1 MRRTVFRRGRTLAV
15 LAAVTALA
23 LVGAGTSKKRKE
35 PPTPAVEETVTN
47 LAYVYSS
54 AETKVEGVGLVVGL
68 DKTGSNPPQSA
79 YRQKLLDEMRKAGVE
94 DANRKLADPTV
105 SMVIVRAKIT
115 TGVRP
120 TDRIDVEVETPPAS
134 GTTSLAG
141 GYLLQCRLHQVLIA
155 KGEVKEDHDIAF
167 AEGPIMIGTVAKPG
181 DPKVGRILGGGRVKK
196 EVPFTLVIK
205 ENRRSV
211 RTSAILEGV
220 VNQRFHQAEGVNEK
234 GAALAKTDS
243 YLELKVP
250 RVYHHNHP
258 RYFRVIQLLPMV
270 DTPTLR
276 TKRLEEWGKELL
288 NPKTAGVAALKLE
301 GYGSGAIETLKT
313 GLASPSAQ
321 VRFLAAEALA
331 YLNEP
336 AGAEV
341 LGETAIKQVEFRAY
355 ALAALAAL
363 DQSAAHMT
371 LRRLMDQPDVQVRY
385 GAFDALKTLDE
396 TDPFLGRVRVLD
408 DLTDPDEEENEG
420 STSMAYASRRRRL
433 RVEDP
438 FALYLVDCEGPPL
451 IHVANTRRCEVVI
464 FGRDQKL
471 LTPLV
476 LGQGAILL
484 NAADGDDTLQIS
496 KIVPSRYSDS
506 DTKIDSSLELGE
518 VIRRMA
524 NLGAKYPD
532 IVTVLQAASRQKN
545 LPGPLVVDAV
555 PGADPK
561 YLEAAIHGK
570 DMTSKKDDAVK
581 KTSLEEEDKK
591 KKKSGGLFDF
601 FRRLGK

>member
-1 MRRTVFRRGRTLAV
+1 MRRTVFKRSQTLAV

-23 LVGAGTSKKRKE
+23 MVGAGTSRKRKE
-35 PPTPAVEETVTN
+35 PPPPAVDETISN

-68 DKTGSNPPQSA
+68 DKTGANPPQSY
-79 YRQKLLDEMRKAGVE
+79 YRQRLLDEMKKAGVE
-94 DANRKLADPTV
+94 DANKKLSDPNV
-105 SMVIVRAKIT
+105 SMVIVRATIA

-155 KGEVKEDHDIAF
+155 KGEVKEDHDLAF
-167 AEGPIMIGTVAKPG
+167 AEGPIMIGTVARPG
-181 DPKVGRILGGGRVKK
+181 DPKAGRILGGGRVKK

-258 RYFRVIQLLPMV
+258 RYFRVIQLLPIV
-270 DTPTLR
+270 DTPALR
-276 TKRLEEWGKELL
+276 VKRLEEWVKELL
-288 NPKTAGVAALKLE
+288 DPKTAGVAALKLE
-301 GYGSGAIETLKT
+301 GFGPGAIEPLKA
-313 GLASPSAQ
+313 GLASSSAQ

-331 YLNEP
+331 YLDDP
-336 AGAEV
+336 SGAEV
-341 LGETAIKQVEFRAY
+341 LGDTAIKQVEFRAY

-408 DLTDPDEEENEG
+408 DPPDEDETEG

-438 FALYLVDCEGPPL
+438 FALYLVDCDGPPL

-484 NAADGDDTLQIS
+484 NAAEGDDTLQIS
-496 KIVPSRYSDS
+496 KIVPSRYSDA
-506 DTKIDSSLELGE
+506 DTKLNTSLELGE

-524 NLGAKYPD
+524 NLGAKYPE
-532 IVTVLQAASRQKN
+532 IVAVLQAASRQRN

-570 DMTSKKDDAVK
+570 DVAAKKDDAVK
-581 KTSLEEEDKK
+581 KTSLEETDK

-601 FRRLGK
+601 FRRWGK

>member
-1 MRRTVFRRGRTLAV
+1 MRRIDVRRGRALTAV
-15 LAAVTALA
+15 AAVTALA

-35 PPTPAVEETVTN
+35 SPPPKVEETISN

-68 DKTGSNPPQSA
+68 DKTGANPPQSY

-94 DANRKLADPTV
+94 DANRKLSDPNV
-105 SMVIVRAKIT
+105 SMVIVKATIQ

-120 TDRIDVEVETPPAS
+120 TDRIDVELETPPAS
-134 GTTSLAG
+134 GTTSLVN
-141 GYLLQCRLHQVLIA
+141 GYLLQCRLRPVLIA
-155 KGEVKEDHDIAF
+155 GGTVKEDHELAI
-167 AEGPIMIGTVAKPG
+167 AEGPVMVGTLAKPG
-181 DPKVGRILGGGRVKK
+181 NLKVGRILGGARVKK

-211 RTSAILEGV
+211 RTSAIIETV

-234 GAALAKTDS
+234 GAAIAKSDT

-270 DTPTLR
+270 DSPALR
-276 TKRLEEWGKELL
+276 TERLAAWGKDLL
-288 NPKTAGVAALKLE
+288 DPKKAGVAALKLE
-301 GYGSGAIETLKT
+301 GLGPSAIEPLKA
-313 GLASPSAQ
+313 GLVSPSPQ

-331 YLNEP
+331 YLNDP
-336 AGAEV
+336 SGAEV
-341 LGETAIKQVEFRAY
+341 LGETTIKQTEFRAY

-371 LRRLMDQPDVQVRY
+371 LRRLMSQPEVQVRY

-408 DLTDPDEEENEG
+408 DPPDAEEDESTG
-420 STSMAYASRRRRL
+420 SSSMAYASRRRRT
-433 RVEDP
+433 RAEDP
-438 FALYLVDCEGPPL
+438 FTLYLVDCEGPPL
-451 IHVANTRRCEVVI
+451 IHVAGTRRCEIVV

-484 NAADGDDTLQIS
+484 NAADGDESLQIS
-496 KIVPSRYSDS
+496 KIVPSRFSDA
-506 DTKIDSSLELGE
+506 DTKITASLELGD
-518 VIRRMA
+518 VIRRTA
-524 NLGAKYPD
+524 NLGARYPE
-532 IVTVLQAASRQKN
+532 IVSILQAASRQKN

-570 DMTSKKDDAVK
+570 DLAAKKDAALK
-581 KTSLEEEDKK
+581 KTSLEETAKK
-591 KKKSGGLFDF
+591 KKTGGFFGLF
-601 FRRLGK
+601 RRWQD